1 MKRSR
6 NNNQKASRVGPAA
19 IKYIDIVTDKL
30 ATTASTYRT
39 DYYYNVKQLLPTLQA
54 AKSRFARFKR
64 FVMNFSPTEA
74 QLGTSLQQVG
84 VQLEALDVTTGYF
97 IPVTKM
103 LTLSETNPRTLS
115 FNLGTEFARWFRSDD
130 SSKIIL
136 IAVYNIAS
144 VPTVTDF
151 TVTVR
156 SEVDLQLPEPSAV

>member
-1 MKRSR
+1 
-6 NNNQKASRVGPAA
+6 
-19 IKYIDIVTDKL
+19 
-30 ATTASTYRT
+30 
-39 DYYYNVKQLLPTLQA
+39 
-54 AKSRFARFKR
+54 
-64 FVMNFSPTEA
+64 MNFSPTEA